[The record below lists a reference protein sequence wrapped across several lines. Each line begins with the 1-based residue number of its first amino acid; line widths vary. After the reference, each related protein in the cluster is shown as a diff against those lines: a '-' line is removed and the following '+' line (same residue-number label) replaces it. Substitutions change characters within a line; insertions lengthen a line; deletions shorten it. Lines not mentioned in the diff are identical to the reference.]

1 MFALITHSHVCSYGW
16 LVQSHVEEKD
26 VKYHS
31 SLPDSQRERMRRE
44 IIYVFWRGKRM
55 RGVLS
60 EIVLQ
65 KGKDYVPYPRHEYQ
79 GIACPL

>member
-1 MFALITHSHVCSYGW
+1 M
-16 LVQSHVEEKD
+16 QSRVEEKD

-31 SLPDSQRERMRRE
+31 SLPDSQRERTRKE
-44 IIYVFWRGKRM
+44 IIYASWRGKRM
-55 RGVLS
+55 RDVLS

>member
-31 SLPDSQRERMRRE
+31 SLPDSQRERMHRE
-44 IIYVFWRGKRM
+44 IIYAFWRGKRM

-65 KGKDYVPYPRHEYQ
+65 KGKDFVPYLQQEYQ
-79 GIACPL
+79 GTVYPL

>member
-1 MFALITHSHVCSYGW
+1 MFELITHSHISYGW
-16 LVQSHVEEKD
+16 LVPSHVEEKD
-26 VKYHS
+26 AKYHS
-31 SLPDSQRERMRRE
+31 SLPDSPRERTRKE
-44 IIYVFWRGKRM
+44 IIYASWRGKRM

-65 KGKDYVPYPRHEYQ
+65 KGRDYVPYLRHEYQ